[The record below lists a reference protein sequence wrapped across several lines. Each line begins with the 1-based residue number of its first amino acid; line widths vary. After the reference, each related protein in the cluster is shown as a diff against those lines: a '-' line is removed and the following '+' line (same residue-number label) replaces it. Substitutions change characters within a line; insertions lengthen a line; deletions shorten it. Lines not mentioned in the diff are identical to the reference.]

1 MARVNIGNMAAE
13 IMRELERYEEAT
25 ADNVKTV
32 AKEVGKETAKKLQG
46 TSPERSGEY
55 EKGWKA
61 TVRSEKA
68 NSIDIVIHDKKYQI
82 THLLEKGHQNR
93 DGGRTPAIVHIAPAE
108 EEAEDRL
115 EKELMKRL

>member
-13 IMRELERYEEAT
+13 IMRELERYGEAT
-25 ADNVKTV
+25 ADNVKDV
-32 AKEVGKETAKKLQG
+32 AKDVGKETVKKLQG
-46 TSPERSGEY
+46 TSPERSGAY
-55 EKGWKA
+55 AKGWKA

-68 NSIDIVIHDKKYQI
+68 NSIDIVVHDKKYQI

-93 DGGRTPAIVHIAPAE
+93 NGGRTPAIVHIAPAE
-108 EEAEDRL
+108 EEAADKL